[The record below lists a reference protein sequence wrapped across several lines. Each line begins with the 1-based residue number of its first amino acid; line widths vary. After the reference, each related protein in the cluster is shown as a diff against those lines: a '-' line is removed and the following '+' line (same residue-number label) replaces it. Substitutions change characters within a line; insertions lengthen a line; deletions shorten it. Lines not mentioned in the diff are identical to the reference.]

1 MTMQLGGKVAI
12 VTGSG
17 SGIGRAS
24 AQLFAEE
31 GASVVV
37 VDCNKSAAEETVES
51 IRKKGLKAT
60 LCHADVSKAQD
71 AERMVET
78 AVKEH
83 GKLDILFNNAAVQ
96 FMAKLVDTTEEVWD
110 KVQSVNLK
118 GFFLGCKY
126 AIPAMIRAGGGS
138 IVNMSSA
145 LGFVGDPDLVAY
157 GAAKGGII
165 AFTKAAAMGYGPYK
179 IRVNCICPGDVDT
192 PLLQDYFN
200 SLPDPAGFRQ
210 EVYSKYALRRIA
222 EPRDIAQLALFLAS
236 DASSFMTASV
246 VVIDGGLTSKCY

>member
-1 MTMQLGGKVAI
+1 MQLDGKVAI
-12 VTGSG
+12 VTGAG

-24 AQLFAEE
+24 AQLFADE

-37 VDCNKSAAEETVES
+37 VDWNKNSGEETVEV
-51 IRKKGLKAT
+51 IRKNGRTAT
-60 LCHADVSKAQD
+60 FCYADVSKAQD
-71 AERMVET
+71 AEKMVDT
-78 AVKEH
+78 AVKKY
-83 GKLDILFNNAAVQ
+83 GKLNILLNNAAVQ
-96 FMAKLVDTTEEVWD
+96 IMAKLVDTTEDAWD
-110 KVQSVNLK
+110 KIHSVNLK

-126 AIPAMIRAGGGS
+126 AIPAMIRAGSGS

-157 GAAKGGII
+157 GAAKGGIM
-165 AFTKAAAMGYGPYK
+165 AFTKAAAMGYGPNN
-179 IRVNCICPGDVDT
+179 IRVNCICPGDVNT
-192 PLLQDYFN
+192 PLLQEYFD
-200 SLPDPAGFRQ
+200 SLPDPVGFRQ

-246 VVIDGGLTSKCY
+246 VVIDGGLTSRCY

>member
-1 MTMQLGGKVAI
+1 MQLANKVAI
-12 VTGSG
+12 VTGAG

-31 GASVVV
+31 GASVVA
-37 VDCNKSAAEETVES
+37 VDWNKKSVDETVQM
-51 IRKKGLKAT
+51 IRSTGHTAT
-60 LCHADVSKAQD
+60 ACHVDVSKAED
-71 AERMVET
+71 VERMVRT
-78 AVKEH
+78 AVQEY
-83 GKLDILFNNAAVQ
+83 GKLNVLFNNAAVQ
-96 FMAKLVDTTEEVWD
+96 IMAKLVDTTEEMWD
-110 KVQSVNLK
+110 RIHSVNLK
-118 GFFLGCKY
+118 GFFLGCKF
-126 AIPAMIRAGGGS
+126 AIPAMIRTGGGS

-145 LGFVGDPDLVAY
+145 LAFVGDPDLVAY

-165 AFTKAAAMGYGPYK
+165 AFTKAAAIGYGPNN
-179 IRVNCICPGDVDT
+179 IRVNCICPGDVNT
-192 PLLQDYFN
+192 PLLQDYFD

-236 DASSFMTASV
+236 DASSFMTASM

>member
-1 MTMQLGGKVAI
+1 MQLDGKVAI
-12 VTGSG
+12 VTGAG

-31 GASVVV
+31 GASVVA
-37 VDCNKSAAEETVES
+37 VDWNKNTGEETVGM
-51 IRKKGLKAT
+51 IRKNGLTAT
-60 LCHADVSKAQD
+60 FCYADVSKARD
-71 AERMVET
+71 AEKMVDT
-78 AVKEH
+78 AVKAY
-83 GKLDILFNNAAVQ
+83 GKLNILLNNAAVQ
-96 FMAKLVDTTEEVWD
+96 IMAKLVDTTEDAWD
-110 KVQSVNLK
+110 KIHSVNLK

-157 GAAKGGII
+157 GAAKGGIM
-165 AFTKAAAMGYGPYK
+165 AFTKAAAMGYGPNN
-179 IRVNCICPGDVDT
+179 IRVNCICPGDVNT
-192 PLLQDYFN
+192 PLLQEYFD

-246 VVIDGGLTSKCY
+246 VVIDGGLTSRCY